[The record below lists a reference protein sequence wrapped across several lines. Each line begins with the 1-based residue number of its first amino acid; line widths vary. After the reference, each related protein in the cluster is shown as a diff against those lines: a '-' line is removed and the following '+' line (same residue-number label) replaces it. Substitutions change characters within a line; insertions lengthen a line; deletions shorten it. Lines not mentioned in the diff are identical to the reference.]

1 MYPTRVRSFAL
12 GLNNSMSRLGAI
24 IAPFLSVDLGQGG
37 HLQLAEGAI
46 TGCCLVAAICTCVLP
61 YETSGMNLQVK
72 LQLGTVEN
80 ILCADETHKLPQWT
94 WIDCDS

>member
-46 TGCCLVAAICTCVLP
+46 TGCCLVAAVCTCVLP
-61 YETSGMNLQVK
+61 YETSGMNLQVE
-72 LQLGTVEN
+72 LQLGTME
-80 ILCADETHKLPQWT
+80 ISPCADETNMLPQWM
-94 WIDCDS
+94 WIDFDS